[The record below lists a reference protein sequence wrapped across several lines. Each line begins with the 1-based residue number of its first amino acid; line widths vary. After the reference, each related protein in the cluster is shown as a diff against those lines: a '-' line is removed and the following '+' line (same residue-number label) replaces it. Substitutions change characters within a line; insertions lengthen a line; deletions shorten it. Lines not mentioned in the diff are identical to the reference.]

1 MNKLPKVTTKPPDMT
16 LDKHPSIPLIQKKT
30 VNKRL
35 VIIAASIAACFSLNA
50 LAADTPNL
58 KGAPPA
64 TAPNTAGAHKLTFQ
78 EHLERMKSMTPAQ
91 RINERELLRQEIQN
105 MSPGQLAEQRKDVR
119 EHWEQMPPAEREQI
133 RLLLQE
139 HWKNMPPE
147 QREQRRKEM
156 REHFKDMSPEQRQQ
170 FKSDLN
176 KRDGMSPQGGDY
188 PGGKVDD
195 PGSLGKR

>member
-16 LDKHPSIPLIQKKT
+16 LENHPAIPLIQQKT

-35 VIIAASIAACFSLNA
+35 VIIAAAIAAWFSLNA

-64 TAPNTAGAHKLTFQ
+64 TASNTAGAHKLTFQ
-78 EHLERMKSMTPAQ
+78 EHIERMKSMTPAQ

-105 MSPGQLAEQRKDVR
+105 MTPGQLAEQRKDIR
-119 EHWEQMPPAEREQI
+119 EHWEQMPTAEREQI
-133 RLLLQE
+133 RVLLQE
-139 HWKNMPPE
+139 HWKDMPPK
-147 QREQRRKEM
+147 QREERRKEM

-176 KRDGMSPQGGDY
+176 QRDGMSPQDGDY
-188 PGGKVDD
+188 PGGKVDG
-195 PGSLGKR
+195 PGSLGKG